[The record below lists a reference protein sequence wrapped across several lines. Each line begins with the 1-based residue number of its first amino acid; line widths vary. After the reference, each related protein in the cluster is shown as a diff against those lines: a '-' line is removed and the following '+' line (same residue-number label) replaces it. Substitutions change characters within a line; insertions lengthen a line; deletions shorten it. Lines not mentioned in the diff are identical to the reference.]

1 MENMLRTVKFEPKPV
16 YLLATFWPVGGYLKP
31 MLLRSSLTLA
41 LATLFVSS
49 AFADLTSEF
58 SVSNGNPNG
67 AWSYGVKPSS
77 LGVFTSFANSGT
89 GAVVGAATFDYWSNS
104 TGFDVPAAYK
114 LTAGTL
120 NGNSGGNGGISLG
133 DVSLHSGSAGEFGVI
148 RYTVATSGVY
158 DISASWGAGDGTAS
172 AGKVDTQLLLNGTS
186 LFSVANTATNQSYT
200 GMAVALTAGD
210 VLDIQV
216 GLGADGYNYDST
228 PVNLSVQAVPEP
240 ASMAV
245 LGLGILGLARRRK
258 AARS

>member
-1 MENMLRTVKFEPKPV
+1 
-16 YLLATFWPVGGYLKP
+16 
-31 MLLRSSLTLA
+31 MLLRTSLSLA
-41 LATLFVSS
+41 LAPLFVSS

-58 SVSNGNPNG
+58 SVTNGNPNG
-67 AWSYGVKPSS
+67 AWTYGFKPSS
-77 LGVFTSFANSGT
+77 VGAFTTFANSGT
-89 GAVVGAATFDYWSNS
+89 GAVVGAATFDYWSNT

-120 NGNSGGNGGISLG
+120 NGNNGGNGGISLG
-133 DVSLHSGSAGEFGVI
+133 DVSLHSGSGGEFGVI
-148 RYTVATSGVY
+148 RYKVAASGIY
-158 DISASWGAGDGTAS
+158 NISATWGAGDGTAN
-172 AGKVDTQLLLNGTS
+172 AGKVDTQLLLNSTS
-186 LFSVANTATNQSYT
+186 LFSVANTATDQSYAGT
-200 GMAVALTAGD
+200 AIALTAGD

-216 GLGADGYNYDST
+216 GLGADGHTYDST

>member
-1 MENMLRTVKFEPKPV
+1 VLRTVKFKPKPV
-16 YLLATFWPVGGYLKP
+16 YLLATFWPAEGYLEH

-67 AWSYGVKPSS
+67 AWSYGTKTSPT
-77 LGVFTSFANSGT
+77 GVFTAFTTSGAGQVLGPITADFWGNSSIFNFPS
-89 GAVVGAATFDYWSNS
+89 AL
-104 TGFDVPAAYK
+104 K

-120 NGNSGGNGGISLG
+120 NGFNGGNGGLSVG
-133 DVSLHSGSAGEFGVI
+133 DVSLHPGAGNEIAVV
-148 RYTVATSGVY
+148 RYTVAATGLY
-158 DISASWGAGDGTAS
+158 DISALWGAGDGLSNGTRGAVS
-172 AGKVDTQLLLNGTS
+172 TELLLNNAS
-186 LFSVANTATNQSYT
+186 LFSVANTLTGQSYNSSS
-200 GMAVALTAGD
+200 VSLSAGD

-216 GLGADGYNYDST
+216 GKGNDAHFYDST